1 VIGETSQR
9 EIIRSISGNDFEE
22 DAIRQRERETGT
34 GKIGRDR
41 RDRGE

>member
-22 DAIRQRERETGT
+22 DAIRQRERDG
-34 GKIGRDR
+34 DR
-41 RDRGE
+41 EDRERQER